1 MTQVRKLPYG
11 EKSEKAFDVRLAMEE
26 AARCLLCIDAPCTED
41 CPVGTNPSKFIRSIR
56 FRNFKGA
63 AKTIRENNIL
73 GASCAEIC
81 PRERLCEKGCSRCG
95 IDRPIQIGKL
105 QAFAMEQEKI
115 FKMQILE
122 AAPANGKKVLCIG
135 SGPSSLGAAAEL
147 AKKGCAVTIMDENEK
162 AGGMLRYG
170 ITPSRLSDEIID
182 QDIAAVKGLGVKFE
196 MNRRV
201 SRDELAKLA
210 KEYDAVYVGAGL
222 ATSKMLTFVK
232 GYDLKGVDT
241 ALNFLKNARV
251 NNGKIGDLGKV
262 VIIGGGDVAMDCA
275 STAKQLGAKSVNVV
289 FIETMEEMTASKK
302 ELDYITALGVPVLP
316 FFKPLEIKGDGK
328 VESISFASMDDESTA
343 TFKADTVIFAV
354 GQKCADDYADLKAA
368 GNIFIGG
375 DMVTPRGRTVVESVQ
390 DGKEQAFAIADYLK
404 I

>member
-11 EKSEKAFDVRLAMEE
+11 EKSEKAYDVRLAMEE
-26 AARCLLCIDAPCTED
+26 ASRCLLCIDAPCTQD

-73 GASCAEIC
+73 GATCAQIC
-81 PRERLCEKGCSRCG
+81 PQERLCEKGCSRCG
-95 IDRPIQIGKL
+95 IDKPIQIGKL

-115 FKMQILE
+115 FGMKVLE

-135 SGPSSLGAAAEL
+135 AGPSSLAAAAEL
-147 AKKGCAVTIMDENEK
+147 AKKGCAVTVIDENEK
-162 AGGMLRYG
+162 AGGLLRYG
-170 ITPSRLSDEIID
+170 ITPSRLADEYID
-182 QDIAAVKGLGVKFE
+182 QDIDVIKGLGVKFE
-196 MNRRV
+196 LGRRV
-201 SRDELAKLA
+201 SGAEVATLA

-222 ATSKMLTFVK
+222 SDSKMLTFVK
-232 GYDLKGVDT
+232 GHDLKGVDV
-241 ALNFLKNARV
+241 ALNFLKRARST
-251 NNGKIGDLGKV
+251 NGQIGDLGKV

-302 ELDYITALGVPVLP
+302 ELDYITELGVPVLP
-316 FFKPLEIKGDGK
+316 FFKPLEIKGTDK
-328 VESISFASMDDESTA
+328 VEAISFASMDDESTV

-354 GQKCADDYADLKAA
+354 GQKVCADFAECKAA
-368 GNIFIGG
+368 GNIFVGG
-375 DMVTPRGRTVVESVQ
+375 DMVTQRGRTVVESVQ
-390 DGKEQAFAIADYLK
+390 DGKEQAFAIADFLK